1 VTEDQS
7 IDGIRQGVLLAL
19 IAAFAFGLTTPLIQK
34 LAADSAPLA
43 TAALLYFGSALASL
57 RLRRSSEANVVRSA
71 YLARLLVISLFG
83 AVLAPTCLAWGL
95 QHTSATAASL
105 LLNFEAIFT
114 VLLGSLIFR
123 EHLGLRVRW
132 AVALMVLGGASLVLG
147 GGADAGGV
155 GWGALAVVAA
165 TLAWS
170 LDNVLTRPL
179 SELDPTWVVR
189 WKSALGAV
197 LGFGLLLL
205 LRQRLPAVPAAIG
218 LIACGATGYGLSL
231 RFYLLAQR
239 KMGTAR
245 TASIFAT
252 APFVGALA
260 AWLMG
265 DRSVGLSALLAALLF
280 GLGVYLHITERHAH
294 FHTHSAIDH
303 DHPHRHDDGHH
314 DHAHHPSVSG
324 EHSHPHRHE
333 TQTHAHAHAPD
344 VHHRHSH

>member
-1 VTEDQS
+1 MPEEQS
-7 IDGIRQGVLLAL
+7 INGIRQGVLFAL
-19 IAAFAFGLTTPLIQK
+19 IAALTFGFTTPLIQK
-34 LAADSAPLA
+34 LAADSPPIA
-43 TAALLYFGSALASL
+43 TAALLYLGSALASL
-57 RLRRSSEANVVRSA
+57 RRSA
-71 YLARLLVISLFG
+71 GAGILRSPHRMRLVVIALFG

-95 QHTSATAASL
+95 QHTGATAASL
-105 LLNFEAIFT
+105 LLNCEAIFT
-114 VLLGSLIFR
+114 VLLGSVFFH
-123 EHLGLRVRW
+123 EHLGSRIGW
-132 AVALMVLGGASLVLG
+132 AVGLMVLGGAALVLG
-147 GGADAGGV
+147 GGAQTGGV

-179 SELDPTWVVR
+179 AELDPTWVVR
-189 WKSALGAV
+189 WKGAFGAA

-205 LRQRLPAVPAAIG
+205 LRQRLPAALPAIG
-218 LIACGATGYGLSL
+218 LVACGATGYGLSL

-239 KMGTAR
+239 KMGSAR

-265 DRSVGLSALLAALLF
+265 DRSAGGSALLAALLF
-280 GLGVYLHITERHAH
+280 ALGVYLHITERHAH
-294 FHTHSAIDH
+294 LHSHSALEH

-314 DHAHHPSVSG
+314 DHVHVPSVSG

-333 TQTHAHAHAPD
+333 AQTHAHAHAPD
-344 VHHRHSH
+344 VHHRHSHS